1 MTIRPDDKPLPG
13 DVGDLSSGDGE
24 RRAPVTSLA
33 EEILSTWEKT
43 FRAVFVIVVLL
54 AVIIV
59 GLWLL
64 PIDLHIGPV
73 QITHK

>member
-1 MTIRPDDKPLPG
+1 MTIRPDDQASPEP
-13 DVGDLSSGDGE
+13 VGDLSSVDDE
-24 RRAPVTSLA
+24 RCHEVTSLA

-54 AVIIV
+54 GVIIV

-73 QITHK
+73 QITRR